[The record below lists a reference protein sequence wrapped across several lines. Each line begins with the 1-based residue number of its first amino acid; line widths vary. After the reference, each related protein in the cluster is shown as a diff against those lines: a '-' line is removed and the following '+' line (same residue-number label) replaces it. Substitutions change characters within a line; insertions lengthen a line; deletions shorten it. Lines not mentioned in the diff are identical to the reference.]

1 VVAVQDTFTK
11 ALCYNRYECYT
22 KQVCDTTCGISC
34 FQTCGHYCLHYVKE
48 CNDIFFDMRKQRATH
63 TRIALG
69 RHHLLPDLEEQKQ
82 VLMVP
87 RLPLQSLFFSF
98 TLWVLFFLYRH
109 YKKQLRWWLKVKAF
123 LGQSFINDHNDP
135 NGNLDETVTD
145 EEAVEANNGSI
156 IQVEREGEMED
167 EQQKDE
173 MVEAT
178 KPMTT
183 EPQRASESNL
193 GMFSSKSSSLDK
205 TGVNNQYDGGSVDNG
220 VAAENRKVEK
230 DVTLND
236 PIDDPKGK
244 GESNCNG
251 PALPCSW

>member
-1 VVAVQDTFTK
+1 
-11 ALCYNRYECYT
+11 
-22 KQVCDTTCGISC
+22 
-34 FQTCGHYCLHYVKE
+34 
-48 CNDIFFDMRKQRATH
+48 MRKQRATH